1 MLNSASFTVT
11 GDHSAAKAAMPESSH
26 QLVLKEQLPYPCHHR
41 CVEIDDFKKNSEK
54 QGRGLM
60 SFEATG
66 VPKR

>member
-1 MLNSASFTVT
+1 
-11 GDHSAAKAAMPESSH
+11 MPESSH

-54 QGRGLM
+54 QGRGVM
-60 SFEATG
+60 SFDATG